1 MGTVRYYLWA
11 LAVRG
16 VGLPMDTVAKLEALV
31 SSCSEELL
39 KTASVNSDTLICR
52 NATEAPVGVV
62 AVINLLRSMFCVL
75 ALSWTW

>member
-1 MGTVRYYLWA
+1 MGTVHCHLWA

-16 VGLPMDTVAKLEALV
+16 VGLPMDIVAKLEALV

-39 KTASVNSDTLICR
+39 KTASADNDTLICR

-62 AVINLLRSMFCVL
+62 AVINMLRSMFCML